1 MKFTPLHDVLLV
13 ELEAPHPLSTTIIV
27 TTPPKVQT
35 GLLRSVGPEG
45 RKEGLEEGMRIAF
58 SPANLEHKVGRAI
71 GEFFDRNTDDKLA
84 LLRVR
89 DVFFVVLDP
98 NTKVT

>member
-1 MKFTPLHDVLLV
+1 
-13 ELEAPHPLSTTIIV
+13 
-27 TTPPKVQT
+27 
-35 GLLRSVGPEG
+35 
-45 RKEGLEEGMRIAF
+45 MRIAF